1 MELINRLEQPGNSI
15 NPINHINPINLS
27 SFIVSQKMPFF
38 ADSFSPI
45 PMHRI
50 PRILLFIV
58 FVLTAESLFSQSA
71 AVLDTL
77 GNRLA
82 LLLQLSQSSNYEQAQ
97 VEVEFLREF
106 LKRHKLPISPKALSL
121 MSGVYKANQDERS
134 ATRLLADAEMDARH
148 DPNFTTKS
156 ALLKAIV
163 QECRKW
169 ELPDQALTCQQL
181 LAVAQDSLAARERRV
196 ETLGMQQQFDSLA
209 ALRQLELAERSKYLS
224 IEKDKAWL
232 YAVLGGLFLLTLIVW
247 NTRSESR
254 WRKRLEKKEQEW
266 DIMRANLQH
275 DAHESALS
283 AAVEAVESVQAVVKS
298 PDPYT
303 VYQGPKPEQICLL
316 IEPNRQVVL
325 YLKSLLSDRFQIE
338 TANSSSEALQMA
350 SEMLPDLVVCDVL
363 INGHAGIEIA
373 RQIKLS
379 ERTNHI
385 PVVLLTDKFGN
396 EGKLDALRA
405 GADAWFTRPVIDDEF
420 DASVQRLLDA
430 RKAKH
435 EQFSRFLQLYFSENR
450 VPMQDP
456 FLLQTVQMI
465 EHNLANPDFMPD
477 DMARKLQL
485 SKTHYVKKLKVLT
498 GKEPVQ
504 LIREMRL
511 EKAKVLL
518 EKRAGTPQA
527 ISELVGFSS
536 PGTFAL
542 AFKEYFGENT
552 LLLYSLPSARL

>member
-1 MELINRLEQPGNSI
+1 
-15 NPINHINPINLS
+15 
-27 SFIVSQKMPFF
+27 MPFF
-38 ADSFSPI
+38 AHSFSPI
-45 PMHRI
+45 PMRRIHRI
-50 PRILLFIV
+50 VFFTLFVIA
-58 FVLTAESLFSQSA
+58 AETLFGQGS

-82 LLLQLSQSSNYEQAQ
+82 LLVQLSQSSNYEQAQ
-97 VEVEFLREF
+97 VEVEFVREF
-106 LKRHKLPISPKALSL
+106 LKRHKLSISPKALSL
-121 MSGVYKANQDERS
+121 MSGIYKANKDERS
-134 ATRLLADAEMDARH
+134 ASRLLEDAELDARH
-148 DPNFTTKS
+148 DPDPVSKA

-163 QECRKW
+163 QECGKW
-169 ELPDQALTCQQL
+169 ELPDLALRCQQL
-181 LAVAQDSLAARERRV
+181 LSVAQDSIASRERRL
-196 ETLGMQQQFDSLA
+196 ETRGMQQQFDSLA
-209 ALRQLELAERSKYLS
+209 SLRQREMAERDKFLS
-224 IEKDKAWL
+224 IEKEKAWL
-232 YAVLGGLFLLTLIVW
+232 YGVLGGLFLLTLFIW
-247 NTRSESR
+247 GIRSDSR

-275 DAHESALS
+275 DADANLLA
-283 AAVEAVESVQAVVKS
+283 AAVEAQSTQVTPTPSDQ
-298 PDPYT
+298 YT

-338 TANSSSEALQMA
+338 TANTPTEALQMA
-350 SEMLPDLVVCDVL
+350 SEMLPDLIVCDVL
-363 INGHAGIEIA
+363 ISGNAGIEVA
-373 RQIKLS
+373 RQVKLS

-420 DASVQRLLDA
+420 DATVQRLLDA

-450 VPMQDP
+450 VQIQDP

-465 EHNLANPDFMPD
+465 EHNLANPDFMAD
-477 DMARKLQL
+477 DIARKLQL
-485 SKTHYVKKLKVLT
+485 TKTHYVKKLKVLT

-536 PGTFAL
+536 PGSFGL

-552 LLLYSLPSARL
+552 LLLYSLPPNRL

>member
-1 MELINRLEQPGNSI
+1 MP
-15 NPINHINPINLS
+15 
-27 SFIVSQKMPFF
+27 IVSQKMPFF
-38 ADSFSPI
+38 AHSFSLT

-50 PRILLFIV
+50 LRISLFCL
-58 FVLTAESLFSQSA
+58 FAFAAESLSGQPA

-77 GNRLA
+77 GNRLT
-82 LLLQLSQSSNYEQAQ
+82 LLMQLSQSGNYEQAQ
-97 VEVEFLREF
+97 VEVEFFREF
-106 LKRHKLPISPKALSL
+106 LKRQKLPISSKALSL
-121 MSGVYKANQDERS
+121 MSGIYKANQDDRS

-148 DPNFTTKS
+148 DPNFMNKA
-156 ALLKAIV
+156 ALLKTLV
-163 QECRKW
+163 QECGKW
-169 ELPDQALTCQQL
+169 QLPNQALVCQQL
-181 LAVAQDSLAARERRV
+181 LAVTQDSIAIRERRL
-196 ETLGMQQQFDSLA
+196 ETRGMQQQFDSLA
-209 ALRQLELAERSKYLS
+209 ALRQRELAEQNRFIR
-224 IEKDKAWL
+224 IERDKAWL
-232 YAVLGGLFLLTLIVW
+232 YGILGGIFLLTLMVW
-247 NTRSESR
+247 NARSDGR
-254 WRKRLEKKEQEW
+254 WRKRLQKKEREW
-266 DIMRANLQH
+266 DVMRANLQH
-275 DAHESALS
+275 EANENAISAG
-283 AAVEAVESVQAVVKS
+283 VEATQELQKS
-298 PDPYT
+298 PRAAADQYT
-303 VYQGPKPEQICLL
+303 VYQGNKPEQICLL

-350 SEMLPDLVVCDVL
+350 SEMLPDLIVCDVL
-363 INGHAGIEIA
+363 IQGHAGIEIA

-430 RKAKH
+430 RKLKH

-450 VPMQDP
+450 VPLEDP

-465 EHNLANPDFMPD
+465 EYDLANPDFMAD
-477 DMARKLQL
+477 DIARRLQL

-511 EKAKVLL
+511 EKAKTLL

-552 LLLYSLPSARL
+552 LLLYSLPPSRL

>member
-1 MELINRLEQPGNSI
+1 
-15 NPINHINPINLS
+15 
-27 SFIVSQKMPFF
+27 
-38 ADSFSPI
+38 
-45 PMHRI
+45 MHRI
-50 PRILLFIV
+50 LRNLLFSI
-58 FVLTAESLFSQSA
+58 FLLTAGALSGQSA

-77 GNRLA
+77 GNRLS
-82 LLLQLSQSSNYEQAQ
+82 LLVQLSQSGNYEQAQ
-97 VEVEFLREF
+97 VEVEFLRDF
-106 LKRHKLPISPKALSL
+106 LKRQKLPISPKALSL
-121 MSGVYKANQDERS
+121 MSGIYKANQDDKS
-134 ATRLLADAEMDARH
+134 AARLLADAELDARH
-148 DPNFTTKS
+148 DPNPSTKA
-156 ALLKAIV
+156 ALLKALV
-163 QECRKW
+163 QECGKW
-169 ELPDQALTCQQL
+169 QLPDQALVCQQL
-181 LAVAQDSLAARERRV
+181 LAVAQDSIASQEHRL
-196 ETLGMQQQFDSLA
+196 ETRSMQQQFDSLA
-209 ALRQLELAERSKYLS
+209 RVRQREMAEQDKYLRL
-224 IEKDKAWL
+224 EKEKAWW
-232 YAVLGGLFLLTLIVW
+232 YGGLGSLFLITLLFW
-247 NTRSESR
+247 SFRSDHR
-254 WRKRLEKKEQEW
+254 WRKILQKKEQEW

-275 DAHESALS
+275 EAQETALS
-283 AAVEAVESVQAVVKS
+283 AAVEAVENAQSSPKS
-298 PDPYT
+298 ADQYT

-338 TANSSSEALQMA
+338 TANSPSEALQMA
-350 SEMLPDLVVCDVL
+350 SDMLPDLVVCDVL
-363 INGHAGIEIA
+363 ISGHAGIEIA

-379 ERTNHI
+379 EKTNHI
-385 PVVLLTDKFGN
+385 PLVLLTDKFGN

-420 DASVQRLLDA
+420 DATVQRLLDT
-430 RKAKH
+430 RKQKH
-435 EQFSRFLQLYFSENR
+435 EQFNRFLQLYFSENR
-450 VPMQDP
+450 VTLQDP

-465 EHNLANPDFMPD
+465 EHNLANPDFLPD

-511 EKAKVLL
+511 EKAKILL

-552 LLLYSLPSARL
+552 LLLYSLPAGRL

>member
-1 MELINRLEQPGNSI
+1 MKFSI
-15 NPINHINPINLS
+15 
-27 SFIVSQKMPFF
+27 QMPFF
-38 ADSFSPI
+38 AHSFSSI

-50 PRILLFIV
+50 HRISLFCL
-58 FVLTAESLFSQSA
+58 FVLAAECLFGQSP

-77 GNRLA
+77 GNRLS
-82 LLLQLSQSSNYEQAQ
+82 LLIQLSQSSNYEQAQ

-106 LKRHKLPISPKALSL
+106 LKRQKLPISPKALSL
-121 MSGVYKANQDERS
+121 MSGIYKANSDDKS
-134 ATRLLADAEMDARH
+134 AARLLADAELDARH
-148 DPNFTTKS
+148 DPNYTTKA
-156 ALLKAIV
+156 ALLKTLV

-181 LAVAQDSLAARERRV
+181 LAVAQDSIAVRERRV

-209 ALRQLELAERSKYLS
+209 EVRQREMAEKGKFIS

-232 YAVLGGLFLLTLIVW
+232 YGVLGGLFLLTLIIW
-247 NTRSESR
+247 SSRSEGR
-254 WRKRLEKKEQEW
+254 WRKRLQQKEQEW

-275 DAHESALS
+275 DAEANMLT
-283 AAVEAVESVQAVVKS
+283 AAVEATQGLQASPKAS
-298 PDPYT
+298 PDQYT
-303 VYQGPKPEQICLL
+303 MYQGNKPEQICLL

-338 TANSSSEALQMA
+338 TANSPTEALQMA

-430 RKAKH
+430 RKVKH

-450 VPMQDP
+450 VQIQDP

-465 EHNLANPDFMPD
+465 ENNLANPDFMAD
-477 DMARKLQL
+477 DIARKLQL
-485 SKTHYVKKLKVLT
+485 TKTHYVKKLKVLT

-552 LLLYSLPSARL
+552 LLLYSLPAGRL

>member
-1 MELINRLEQPGNSI
+1 
-15 NPINHINPINLS
+15 
-27 SFIVSQKMPFF
+27 MPFF
-38 ADSFSPI
+38 AHLFSPMPMLRILRLLSFS
-45 PMHRI
+45 
-50 PRILLFIV
+50 LFV
-58 FVLTAESLFSQSA
+58 FTAESLFGQST

-77 GNRLA
+77 ENRLA
-82 LLLQLSQSSNYEQAQ
+82 LLGQLSQSGNYEQAQ
-97 VEVEFLREF
+97 VEAEFLREF
-106 LKRHKLPISPKALSL
+106 FKRQKFPINPKALSL
-121 MSGVYKANQDERS
+121 MSGIYKANQDERS
-134 ATRLLADAEMDARH
+134 ATRMLAEAELDARH
-148 DPNFTTKS
+148 DPNFVSKA
-156 ALLKAIV
+156 ALLKVLV

-169 ELPDQALTCQQL
+169 ELPDQALACQQL
-181 LAVAQDSLAARERRV
+181 LAVAQDSIAVRERRV

-209 ALRQLELAERSKYLS
+209 ALRQLEMAERNKYFS
-224 IEKDKAWL
+224 IPKEKAWL
-232 YAVLGGLFLLTLIVW
+232 YAVLGGLFLLTLLIW
-247 NTRSESR
+247 SLRSDSR
-254 WRKRLEKKEQEW
+254 WRRRLEKREQEW

-275 DAHESALS
+275 EADAHAIS
-283 AAVEAVESVQAVVKS
+283 AAVEATQNMVAPKASTDQ
-298 PDPYT
+298 YT

-338 TANSSSEALQMA
+338 TANTPTEALQMA

-363 INGHAGIEIA
+363 ISGNAGIEIA

-379 ERTNHI
+379 EKTNHV

-430 RKAKH
+430 RKEKH
-435 EQFSRFLQLYFSENR
+435 EQFKRFLQLYFSENR
-450 VPMQDP
+450 VPLQDP

-465 EHNLANPDFMPD
+465 EHNLANPDFMAD
-477 DMARKLQL
+477 DIARKMQL

-536 PGTFAL
+536 PGSFGL

-552 LLLYSLPSARL
+552 LLLYSLPPSRL

>member
-1 MELINRLEQPGNSI
+1 MY
-15 NPINHINPINLS
+15 
-27 SFIVSQKMPFF
+27 
-38 ADSFSPI
+38 
-45 PMHRI
+45 
-50 PRILLFIV
+50 RILRIV
-58 FVLTAESLFSQSA
+58 FLSLFVLTAECVSGQA
-71 AVLDTL
+71 PAVLDTL
-77 GNRLA
+77 GNRLS
-82 LLLQLSQSSNYEQAQ
+82 LLVQLSQSGNYEQAQ

-121 MSGVYKANQDERS
+121 MSGIYKANKDERS
-134 ATRLLADAEMDARH
+134 TSRLLADAEMDARR
-148 DPNFTTKS
+148 DANPVTKA
-156 ALLKAIV
+156 ALLKALV
-163 QECRKW
+163 VECGNW
-169 ELPDQALTCQQL
+169 QLPDLALRCQQL
-181 LAVAQDSLAARERRV
+181 LSVAQDSIASRERRV
-196 ETLGMQQQFDSLA
+196 DKLGMQQQFDSLA
-209 ALRQLELAERSKYLS
+209 ALRQRELTERSKYLS
-224 IEKDKAWL
+224 VEKEKAWL
-232 YAVLGGLFLLTLIVW
+232 YGGLSGLLLLTLFIW
-247 NTRSESR
+247 AMRSDGR
-254 WRKRLEKKEQEW
+254 WRRRLQKKEQEW

-275 DAHESALS
+275 DADANLLS
-283 AAVEAVESVQAVVKS
+283 AAVEAAQSSQVVTKS
-298 PDPYT
+298 ADQYT

-338 TANSSSEALQMA
+338 TANSPSEALQMA
-350 SEMLPDLVVCDVL
+350 SEMLPDLIVCDVL
-363 INGHAGIEIA
+363 INGNAGIEIA

-385 PVVLLTDKFGN
+385 PLVLLTDKFGN

-450 VPMQDP
+450 VALTDP

-465 EHNLANPDFMPD
+465 EHNLANPDFMAD
-477 DMARKLQL
+477 DIARKLQL

-511 EKAKVLL
+511 EKAKILL

-536 PGTFAL
+536 PGSFGL

-552 LLLYSLPSARL
+552 LLLYSLPPNRL